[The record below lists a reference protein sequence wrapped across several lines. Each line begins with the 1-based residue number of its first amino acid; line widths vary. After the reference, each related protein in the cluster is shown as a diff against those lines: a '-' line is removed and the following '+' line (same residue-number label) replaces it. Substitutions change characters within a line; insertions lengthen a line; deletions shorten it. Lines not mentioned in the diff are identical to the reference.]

1 MLLHHLGNRRKEL
14 INVSEV
20 AVDAR
25 ESDVCNLIYLMEP
38 LHHKLPEFFGGYFI
52 TIDGGNNIV
61 KQVADLV
68 I

>member
-14 INVSEV
+14 INVREV

-25 ESDVCNLIYLMEP
+25 KTDVRDLIYLMKPLHDELSEP
-38 LHHKLPEFFGGYFI
+38 LRRYLI
-52 TIDGGNNIV
+52 AVDGGNHIV
-61 KQVADLV
+61 KQIADLV